1 MFRNLPPIT
10 RSLIAALAVTLI
22 LSLVTQGAT
31 SGLFALYGDY
41 VLNRFQ
47 LWRLVTYPFAS
58 HSFFPVIAACALIY
72 YFGTELE
79 TIVHARTLG
88 VFVAI
93 AVVSGGVVLI
103 LLDPKGIIVAP
114 GFLSLFFLS
123 GFTYLWPKR
132 EISIFGIFWVR
143 AWVIAVILFF
153 VSIVPMESHHMDLS
167 AANLFPPFYAAI
179 SALFLFHIKYRQYA
193 LARGLLSSF
202 DRMRPN
208 RVATTAPRSVETE
221 IDMILDKIST
231 KGMESLSKQERE
243 FLMKHTGK

>member
-10 RSLIAALAVTLI
+10 RSLIAALAVTLL
-22 LSLVTQGAT
+22 LSLVTQGGS

-41 VLNRFQ
+41 VLNHYQF
-47 LWRLVTYPFAS
+47 WRLVTYPFAS
-58 HSFFPVIAACALIY
+58 HSFFPVLAACALIY

-88 VFVAI
+88 VFVAV
-93 AVVSGGVVLI
+93 AVVSGGLI
-103 LLDPKGIIVAP
+103 FIFLDPQGIVVSP

-132 EISIFGIFWVR
+132 QISIFGMFWVR
-143 AWVIAVILFF
+143 AWVISVILFL

-167 AANLFPPFYAAI
+167 AANLFPPFYTVI
-179 SALFLFHIKYRQYA
+179 SALVLFHIKYRQYA
-193 LARGLLSSF
+193 LGRGLLRSF
-202 DRMRPN
+202 DNARPD
-208 RVATTAPRSVETE
+208 RVATNAPRSIETE